1 MEHDA
6 MRRGDSGGVRLMI
19 RFGFNIRT
27 RSGQRVE
34 NISILAASR
43 DDAERRLRQMYQKC
57 EVVDCSIHSPTRQ
70 VESLDL
76 STVIE
81 MMSASEPPRTIAP
94 GFPGGV
100 SR

>member
-1 MEHDA
+1 
-6 MRRGDSGGVRLMI
+6 MI

-34 NISILAASR
+34 NISIMAATR

-57 EVVDCSIHSPTRQ
+57 EIVDCAVHAPTRQ

-76 STVIE
+76 ATVVE
-81 MMSASEPPRTIAP
+81 MLSASEAPHTISPRFGSIN
-94 GFPGGV
+94 
-100 SR
+100 R